1 MNLNDRVDIVVFS
14 SRSFV
19 ELKVGDDVYELHEID
34 IHEFLNMPGITSSG
48 MVGFSRIA
56 KSEEYEI
63 VYQPIETNKK
73 YVASVKTDP
82 RGLLYSPFDDSSPIM
97 EATPEN
103 IGKFT
108 QYVSLYDSLSLG
120 ETNT

>member
-1 MNLNDRVDIVVFS
+1 MNLNDRVDIVIFS

-19 ELKVGDDVYELHEID
+19 ELRVGDDIYELHEIS
-34 IHEFLNMPGITSSG
+34 IHECLNMPGIASTG
-48 MVGFSRIA
+48 TVGFSRIA
-56 KSEEYEI
+56 KSKEYEI
-63 VYQPIETNKK
+63 AYQPIEPNKK

-103 IGKFT
+103 VGKFT

-120 ETNT
+120 ITNT